1 MSDSEKQH
9 IWEDAMAEFSRSLK
23 LMHKKFVALDTKIT
37 DLSSLT
43 DHFHI
48 GTEKLEKQL
57 LKEIEKR
64 AEYFQNHDMVTDKK
78 RD

>member
-23 LMHKKFVALDTKIT
+23 LLHKKFGALDTKIT

-48 GTEKLEKQL
+48 GTEKLEK
-57 LKEIEKR
+57 
-64 AEYFQNHDMVTDKK
+64 
-78 RD
+78 